1 MDVLSV
7 LGREPAM
14 YVGGTWVTADE
25 KRPVVNPADESTVA
39 EVPEAGA
46 EHAEM
51 ALEAARNAQRAWARR
66 SGVERGTALRA
77 VADGIRAR
85 QEDLARLVV
94 AEQGKTITE
103 ARGEVGAAAGFFD
116 FYAGFDRAQ
125 VGAMF
130 APDERASTSL

>member
-1 MDVLSV
+1 VDVLSV

-14 YVGGTWVTADE
+14 YIGGSWVAADE
-25 KRPVVNPADESTVA
+25 KRPVINPADESTVA

-94 AEQGKTITE
+94 AEPGQTITE
-103 ARGEVGAAAGFFD
+103 ALGEV
-116 FYAGFDRAQ
+116 
-125 VGAMF
+125 
-130 APDERASTSL
+130 